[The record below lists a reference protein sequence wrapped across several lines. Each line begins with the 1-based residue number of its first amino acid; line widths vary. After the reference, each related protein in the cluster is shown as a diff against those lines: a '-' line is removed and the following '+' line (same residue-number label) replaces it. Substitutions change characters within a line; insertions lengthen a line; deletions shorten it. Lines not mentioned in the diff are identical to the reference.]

1 MDDTCMAAIEAEI
14 EATLRLKHEDGI
26 DQSRKNGG
34 SRNIKVVKSEAL
46 SKPYEWR
53 FVVIDIDTGEILDN
67 AQGYGYK
74 TKQKA
79 MAAWSYKNR
88 DTSKDAAK
96 KAKERKVK
104 DWMKHH
110 KGFVKTMTQ
119 YCFEIECKRSWA
131 PEDKFDAK
139 FVRQMLKDYGLEL
152 DGFTAGDLLRIWRK
166 S

>member
-14 EATLRLKHEDGI
+14 EATLRPKHEDGI

-34 SRNIKVVKSEAL
+34 GRTIRAVKSETL
-46 SKPYEWR
+46 SKPREWR

-79 MAAWSYKNR
+79 MAAWNYKNR

-96 KAKERKVK
+96 KEKERKVK
-104 DWMKHH
+104 DW
-110 KGFVKTMTQ
+110 VNNP
-119 YCFEIECKRSWA
+119 R
-131 PEDKFDAK
+131 P
-139 FVRQMLKDYGLEL
+139 R
-152 DGFTAGDLLRIWRK
+152 
-166 S
+166 